1 MSGPVYDI
9 LLQSMRV
16 LFLVGIPIVVAL
28 SVASI
33 IAGALQAATSIH
45 DAVLGY
51 AARLVVLLAVGYAIF
66 PLMWR
71 SISELFVLGL
81 TR

>member
-1 MSGPVYDI
+1 MSGPLYDL

-16 LFLVGIPIVVAL
+16 LFLVGVPIVLAL

-33 IAGALQAATSIH
+33 IVGALQAATSIH

-51 AARLVVLLAVGYAIF
+51 AARLAVLFALGYALF

-71 SISELFVLGL
+71 SISELFVQGL